1 MADAVKE
8 AVKVVAETGGEQSD
22 RLFSQLDAMREEIAS
37 ITDAISHYGAD
48 AMEGVQH
55 NAVAL
60 AKEVQHQGAA
70 VAHQVGKQAQAATR
84 RVQDNPVPTIVIL
97 AAIALMSA
105 MIFKRD

>member
-8 AVKVVAETGGEQSD
+8 AGKMIGETGAERTD
-22 RLFSQLDAMREEIAS
+22 RLFGQIDAMREELAS

-84 RVQDNPVPTIVIL
+84 KVQDNPIQTIVIL
-97 AAIALMSA
+97 AAIALVSA
-105 MIFKRD
+105 VIFKRD